1 MPKTIL
7 LEDYHLTVIA
17 PAGLRK
23 AEYTAMVRTLRA
35 NVFKHVC
42 TKRCAK
48 SFDAT
53 RPSRKPDSAS
63 TADPY

>member
-23 AEYTAMVRTLRA
+23 AEYTAMVRTLHGKRFQA
-35 NVFKHVC
+35 RLHEAVREVFRRYSSLKKVQFSLD
-42 TKRCAK
+42 R
-48 SFDAT
+48 
-53 RPSRKPDSAS
+53 
-63 TADPY
+63 

>member
-23 AEYTAMVRTLRA
+23 AEYTAMVRTLHGKRFQA
-35 NVFKHVC
+35 CLHEAVREVFRRYSSLK
-42 TKRCAK
+42 KARF
-48 SFDAT
+48 SLD
-53 RPSRKPDSAS
+53 R
-63 TADPY
+63 

>member
-23 AEYTAMVRTLRA
+23 AEYTAMVRTL
-35 NVFKHVC
+35 HS
-42 TKRCAK
+42 KRFQACLHEAVREVIRRYSSLK
-48 SFDAT
+48 KARFSLD
-53 RPSRKPDSAS
+53 R
-63 TADPY
+63 